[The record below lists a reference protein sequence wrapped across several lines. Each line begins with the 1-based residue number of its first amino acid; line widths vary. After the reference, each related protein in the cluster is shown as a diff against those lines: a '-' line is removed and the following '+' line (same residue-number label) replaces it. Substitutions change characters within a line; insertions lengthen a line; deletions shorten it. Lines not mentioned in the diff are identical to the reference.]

1 MSKMIDRSR
10 IEALKDVLKA
20 LHRGESVE
28 ELKRKLRGIMEGIS
42 PFEIPLVEQELI
54 EEGIPIVEILKLCDL
69 HVELLRDVL
78 HHGGIRDVP
87 KGHPLRILSDEN
99 EYAIRLAESLSMY
112 ASILSRVDLSEAI
125 EYLRAVKDIVA
136 ELRRFRL
143 HYRKIQMTIFPY
155 LERRGITVVPRVLW
169 GREDQAMVKL
179 RELYSLIEKGL
190 ADPKEYIGR
199 VAEKAM
205 EVSREIS
212 DLVFREER
220 ILFPAVWILF
230 SEGEWAAIHE
240 AAKDIGYLVPVDTE
254 WIPSSKP
261 VLPYEVSG
269 IVTEDQIGKLPEE
282 FRYAVLAALSPD
294 TYSVRSEGDL
304 EFENGF
310 LSREEVEAIFRHMP
324 IEVTY
329 ADGNDRV
336 SFFSES
342 IFRKGFTRA
351 KTIIGRRIEYCH
363 PPRLE
368 RFVRSVV
375 DELKSGRSDY
385 REYWTR
391 LGDRIVRVIVVAV
404 RDGDGRYI
412 GTLEIVEDL
421 TEIVNNPDE
430 VKEKIIVL

>member
-1 MSKMIDRSR
+1 MIDRSR

-143 HYRKIQMTIFPY
+143 HYRKIQMSIFPY
-155 LERRGITVVPRVLW
+155 LERRGITAVPRVLW

-179 RELYSLIEKGL
+179 RELYSLIEKDL

-240 AAKDIGYLVPVDTE
+240 AAKGIGYLVPVDTG

-282 FRYAVLAALSPD
+282 FRYAVLATLSPD

-310 LSREEVEAIFRHMP
+310 LSREEVEAIFRYMP

-342 IFRKGFTRA
+342 IFRKGFTRV

-412 GTLEIVEDL
+412 GALEIVEDL